1 MPDKNSHVHTFKI
14 TTDSPYSP
22 FQTQVLEEGHNHAIK
37 ARPAGEKQLQ
47 RLIKKYPRFP
57 QLYNYLSSYYHN
69 IGREDLAIKVNDD
82 IIKKFPDYLHGK
94 INKANQYLTEGKLE
108 EILSIFPPS
117 FNLKLMYPERDSFHI
132 SEVFAIN
139 NVAVRYFIEA
149 KDYEQAEIHLGILKE
164 LDFNDDAAE
173 YLEMLLRTSQLVDR
187 KPTKAEVS
195 VGKELPAPSVEPEPN
210 YHLKEI
216 KNLFIDEEISES
228 TIKGFIKLPRKEL
241 IEDLMILLK
250 DATNRFHQ
258 HCEKEN
264 FYFVINAFILIGKL
278 RAEECLPE
286 ILNLLSQ
293 NEDVIE
299 FYLDKYLTVMVWEV
313 LYYTG
318 KKHIQDMVEFA
329 INEQNYTYAKTE
341 VVKTLSVI
349 YILDESKRD
358 EIKSAFQAILQHYK
372 QNEAHDTTFIGL
384 MICSID
390 GCMLCPHFEKEI
402 KQLFDDKKVDITTCG
417 SFEELSSSY
426 NLHIQKSVFN
436 FID

>member
-1 MPDKNSHVHTFKI
+1 M
-14 TTDSPYSP
+14 
-22 FQTQVLEEGHNHAIK
+22 
-37 ARPAGEKQLQ
+37 
-47 RLIKKYPRFP
+47 
-57 QLYNYLSSYYHN
+57 SSYYLN
-69 IGREDLAIKVNDD
+69 IGRENLAFRVNDE

-94 INKANQYLTEGKLE
+94 INKANQYLTEGKFE

-164 LDFNDDAAE
+164 LDFNDDAVE

-187 KPTKAEVS
+187 TPKKAEVS
-195 VGKELPAPSVEPEPN
+195 VGKKLPAPSTEPEPN
-210 YHLKEI
+210 YNLKEI
-216 KNLFIDEEISES
+216 KNLFIDEQISEAS
-228 TIKGFIKLPRKEL
+228 IKGFIKLPRKEL
-241 IEDLMILLK
+241 IEDLMTLLK

-264 FYFVINAFILIGKL
+264 FYFFINAFLLCGEV
-278 RAEECLPE
+278 RAEQCLPE

-293 NEDVIE
+293 NEEVIE
-299 FYLDKYLTVMVWEV
+299 FYLDEYLTEMVWEV
-313 LYYTG
+313 LYYIG
-318 KKHIQDMVEFA
+318 KNHIGDLVEFA

-349 YILDESKRD
+349 YILDKSKRD
-358 EIKSAFQAILQHYK
+358 EIKSAFQAILQHYT
-372 QNEAHDTTFIGL
+372 QNEADDTTFIGL

-390 GCMLCPHFEKEI
+390 NCMLCPDFEKEI

-417 SFEELSSSY
+417 TFEELSSSY
-426 NLHIQKSVFN
+426 NLYLQKPVFN
-436 FID
+436 FIG

>member
-1 MPDKNSHVHTFKI
+1 MPGKNLQIESFKI

-22 FQTQVLEEGHNHAIK
+22 LQTQIFEEGHNLAVK
-37 ARPAGEKQLQ
+37 ARPSGEKQLQ

-57 QLYNYLSSYYHN
+57 QLYNYLSSYYLN
-69 IGREDLAIKVNDD
+69 IGREDLAFRVNDE

-94 INKANQYLTEGKLE
+94 INKANQYLIEGKFE
-108 EILSIFPPS
+108 EILSVFPPS

-149 KDYEQAEIHLGILKE
+149 KHYEQAEIHLRILKE
-164 LDFNDDAAE
+164 LDFNDDAVE
-173 YLEMLLRTSQLVDR
+173 YIERLLRTSQLVDR
-187 KPTKAEVS
+187 IPKKAEIS
-195 VGKELPAPSVEPEPN
+195 IGKELPTPSGEPEPN
-210 YHLKEI
+210 YNLKEI
-216 KNLFIDEEISES
+216 KKLFIDEEISEA
-228 TIKGFIKLPRKEL
+228 TIKGLIKLQRKEL
-241 IEDLMILLK
+241 IEDLRTLLR
-250 DATNRFHQ
+250 DAVNRFHQ

-264 FYFVINAFILIGKL
+264 FYFVINAFLLCGKL

-293 NEDVIE
+293 NEEVIE
-299 FYLDKYLTVMVWEV
+299 FYLDEYLTEMIWEV
-313 LYYTG
+313 LYYTS
-318 KKHIQDMVEFA
+318 KNHIRDLVEFSL
-329 INEQNYTYAKTE
+329 NEQNYTYAKTE

-358 EIKSAFQAILQHYK
+358 EIKSAFQAILQHYT
-372 QNEAHDTTFIGL
+372 QNEVDDTNFIGL

-390 GCMLCPHFEKEI
+390 DCMLCPYFEKEI

-417 SFEELSSSY
+417 TFEKLSSSY
-426 NLHIQKSVFN
+426 NSYLQKPVFN